1 MCTRHPQA
9 AVIYGAKTTDTHSL
23 QNLKFVELAKGPG
36 YTGGRAAEASM
47 KAWLARPALRVASS
61 ALSARNTPPTL
72 SLASLLPAAIGEAL
86 PPLALD
92 AASSLGLAVLATAW
106 VKFITTLAATGQLQT
121 NLSRKLIHTTSAP
134 VFLLCWPLFSELPE
148 ARLLASI
155 VPSLQIAK
163 LWLASRGKLGADG
176 EQMVRAISRS
186 ESTNELAGGPL
197 VYTLVLLV
205 AGLLG
210 WRTLWA
216 AVAICQMAVG
226 DGLADIVGRRFG
238 TVKWPFAPTK
248 SPAGSAAFV
257 LGAFASSL
265 GMVAYFHLFGYTP
278 IGGASPAPQPRSPAA
293 VASAPSSARLRRRAR
308 GAAPAAR
315 YLDHLRRGTRRRTP
329 ISAHHPS
336 LMLLHEPEPGTP
348 SGGTYGESRGR

>member
-1 MCTRHPQA
+1 MTA
-9 AVIYGAKTTDTHSL
+9 AYPRCQDDGLEIS
-23 QNLKFVELAKGPG
+23 GPS
-36 YTGGRAAEASM
+36 TSSSSRRVAVHWGGRTADASM
-47 KAWLARPALRVASS
+47 KASLVRPALRVASS
-61 ALSARNTPPTL
+61 ALSARNGPPTL
-72 SLASLLPAAIGEAL
+72 SLAALLPAVIGEAL

-106 VKFITTLAATGQLQT
+106 VKFITTLAVNGTLQPSV
-121 NLSRKLIHTTSAP
+121 SRKLIHTTSAP
-134 VFLLCWPLFSELPE
+134 IFLLCWPLFSESPE
-148 ARLLASI
+148 ARLLAAI

-186 ESTNELAGGPL
+186 GNTNEVAGGPL

-238 TVKWPFAPTK
+238 TVKWPFAPDK

-278 IGGASPAPQPRSPAA
+278 IGDASPAPSPRRATAPPPRGRGPSPALGFPA
-293 VASAPSSARLRRRAR
+293 QAYKRRCCRCSLFRSYLPRYAP
-308 GAAPAAR
+308 P
-315 YLDHLRRGTRRRTP
+315 
-329 ISAHHPS
+329 
-336 LMLLHEPEPGTP
+336 
-348 SGGTYGESRGR
+348 

>member
-1 MCTRHPQA
+1 M
-9 AVIYGAKTTDTHSL
+9 
-23 QNLKFVELAKGPG
+23 
-36 YTGGRAAEASM
+36 
-47 KAWLARPALRVASS
+47 
-61 ALSARNTPPTL
+61 
-72 SLASLLPAAIGEAL
+72 

-106 VKFITTLAATGQLQT
+106 VKFITALAATGQLQT

-134 VFLLCWPLFSELPE
+134 AFLLCWPLFSELPE

-293 VASAPSSARLRRRAR
+293 PQPRSPAAPQPRSPAAVASAPSSARLRRRAR

-315 YLDHLRRGTRRRTP
+315 YLGHLRRGTRRRTP
-329 ISAHHPS
+329 ISALHPS

-348 SGGTYGESRGR
+348 SGGTHGESRGR

>member
-1 MCTRHPQA
+1 M
-9 AVIYGAKTTDTHSL
+9 
-23 QNLKFVELAKGPG
+23 
-36 YTGGRAAEASM
+36 
-47 KAWLARPALRVASS
+47 
-61 ALSARNTPPTL
+61 
-72 SLASLLPAAIGEAL
+72 

-106 VKFITTLAATGQLQT
+106 VKFITALAATGQLQT

-134 VFLLCWPLFSELPE
+134 AFLLCWPLFSELPE

-293 VASAPSSARLRRRAR
+293 PQPRSP
-308 GAAPAAR
+308 AAPQ
-315 YLDHLRRGTRRRTP
+315 P
-329 ISAHHPS
+329 
-336 LMLLHEPEPGTP
+336 
-348 SGGTYGESRGR
+348 RGRGLSPVLGAPAQACKRRCSRCSLSRSSPPRYAPPYPYQRPPPLPDVVARA

>member
-1 MCTRHPQA
+1 
-9 AVIYGAKTTDTHSL
+9 
-23 QNLKFVELAKGPG
+23 
-36 YTGGRAAEASM
+36 M
-47 KAWLARPALRVASS
+47 KASLARPALRVASS

-106 VKFITTLAATGQLQT
+106 VKFITALAATGQLQT

-134 VFLLCWPLFSELPE
+134 AFLLCWPLFSELPE

-293 VASAPSSARLRRRAR
+293 PQPRSPAAVASAPSSARLRRRAR

-315 YLDHLRRGTRRRTP
+315 YLGHLRRGTRRRTP
-329 ISAHHPS
+329 ISALHPS

-348 SGGTYGESRGR
+348 SGGTHGESRGR

>member
-1 MCTRHPQA
+1 MASDGVDGGCVRRPAIRDPSAIQGKDTRTPRSP
-9 AVIYGAKTTDTHSL
+9 VPIKSSSSEG
-23 QNLKFVELAKGPG
+23 
-36 YTGGRAAEASM
+36 M
-47 KAWLARPALRVASS
+47 KASLARPALRIASS
-61 ALSARNTPPTL
+61 ALCARHTPPNL
-72 SLASLLPAAIGEAL
+72 SLASLLPAAIGEAV
-86 PPLALD
+86 PALALD

-106 VKFITTLAATGQLQT
+106 VKFLTGLAATGRLQP

-134 VFLLCWPLFSELPE
+134 AFLLCWPLFSELPE

-176 EQMVRAISRS
+176 EQMVLAISRS
-186 ESTNELAGGPL
+186 ESTDELAGGPL

-238 TVKWPFAPTK
+238 AVKWPFAPTK

-278 IGGASPAPQPRSPAA
+278 IGGASPAPPPRRPAAPRPWPQPRPRRPCAGVQEALLPLLAISVISAA
-293 VASAPSSARLRRRAR
+293 VR
-308 GAAPAAR
+308 AAPLPAPP
-315 YLDHLRRGTRRRTP
+315 TP
-329 ISAHHPS
+329 P
-336 LMLLHEPEPGTP
+336 
-348 SGGTYGESRGR
+348 

>member
-1 MCTRHPQA
+1 M
-9 AVIYGAKTTDTHSL
+9 
-23 QNLKFVELAKGPG
+23 KG
-36 YTGGRAAEASM
+36 S
-47 KAWLARPALRVASS
+47 LARPALRVASS
-61 ALSARNTPPTL
+61 ALSARNAPPSL
-72 SLASLLPAAIGEAL
+72 SLAALLPAVIGEAL

-106 VKFITTLAATGQLQT
+106 VKFITTLAANGTLQPSV
-121 NLSRKLIHTTSAP
+121 SRKLIHTTSAP
-134 VFLLCWPLFSELPE
+134 IFLLCWPLFSEAPE
-148 ARLLASI
+148 ARLLAAI

-186 ESTNELAGGPL
+186 GNTNEVAGGPL

-238 TVKWPFAPTK
+238 TVKWPFAPDK

-278 IGGASPAPQPRSPAA
+278 IGDASPAPPPRRAAAPPCRRRSLSPA
-293 VASAPSSARLRRRAR
+293 L
-308 GAAPAAR
+308 
-315 YLDHLRRGTRRRTP
+315 
-329 ISAHHPS
+329 
-336 LMLLHEPEPGTP
+336 GTP
-348 SGGTYGESRGR
+348 AQACKRRCCRCSLSRSSPPRYAPP